1 MNRLPHWRA
10 ALVLAGLLAASAAF
24 AQADRLVS
32 IPVDYAPV
40 LDGVVSE
47 AFWADAPVFEVETVG
62 AGMWGADNA
71 SESTVRLQSVYTPDS
86 VYFLVR
92 WSDPTYSIDRQRWV
106 LEGDA
111 WSRQD
116 QTPLRE
122 GGASTY
128 YEDKFAFLWVMDA
141 ASILADESFW
151 PTYLEPEDAPE
162 AGYDRPIKSMP
173 EGESLD
179 MWHFKYVR
187 TNFSSPAQVDDQFVD
202 ETRNAE
208 TANNAGRRSDPGEG
222 GYYNNAKDYTTPAG
236 ATVSGPRYHVPGN
249 PNLFILS
256 QDMIDTGAAVEIADY
271 AELMALAEGTRLP
284 GVISRAFTGG
294 RADITAK
301 ATWSDGWYTLELGR
315 ALDTGTPDVDV
326 IFSDLDTPYFFGVGT
341 FDNAQIAHGV
351 TDLLIFEFGK

>member
-1 MNRLPHWRA
+1 MHHPRTMRFTLLLVGLMA
-10 ALVLAGLLAASAAF
+10 AAGAF
-24 AQADRLVS
+24 AQTDRLVAV
-32 IPVDYAPV
+32 PVPYAPV

-47 AFWADAPVFEVETVG
+47 AFWADAPVYEVETVG
-62 AGMWGADNA
+62 AGHWGAANA
-71 SESTVRLQSVYTPDS
+71 SETTVHLQSVYTPDS

-92 WSDPTYSIDRQRWV
+92 WADPTYSIDRQRWV
-106 LEGDA
+106 LESGA
-111 WSRQD
+111 WARLD
-116 QTPLRE
+116 QTPLSE
-122 GGASTY
+122 GGAATY

-141 ASILADESFW
+141 ASIVADESFW

-173 EGESLD
+173 QGELLD

-202 ETRNAE
+202 DTRDAQ
-208 TANNAGRRSDPGEG
+208 AAGNAGRRSDPGEG
-222 GYYNNAKDYTTPAG
+222 GYYSNTKDYTTPAG
-236 ATVSGPRYHVPGN
+236 ATMAGPRYYVPGN

-256 QDMIDTGAAVEIADY
+256 QDMIDSGAAVEIADY
-271 AELMALAEGTRLP
+271 AALMALPEGTRLP

-315 ALDTGTPDVDV
+315 ALDTGTPEVDV
-326 IFSDLDTPYFFGVGT
+326 IFSDLDVPYFFGVGT
-341 FDNAQIAHGV
+341 FDNSQIAHGV
-351 TDLLIFEFGK
+351 TDLLVFEFGK

>member
-1 MNRLPHWRA
+1 MIRSSFVRF
-10 ALVLAGLLAASAAF
+10 ALTLAASLLVGNAV

-32 IPVDYAPV
+32 VPVDYAPV
-40 LDGVVSE
+40 LDGVISE

-62 AGMWGADNA
+62 AGHWGADNA
-71 SESTVRLQSVYTPDS
+71 SETTVRLQSVYTPDS

-92 WSDPTYSIDRQRWV
+92 WADPTYSIDRQRWV
-106 LEGDA
+106 LEAGA

-116 QTPLRE
+116 QTPLSA

-128 YEDKFAFLWVMDA
+128 YEDKLAFLWVMDA
-141 ASILADESFW
+141 ASVLADESFW
-151 PTYLEPEDAPE
+151 STYFEPQDAPE
-162 AGYDRPIKSMP
+162 AGYDRPVKSMP
-173 EGESLD
+173 QGEMLD

-187 TNFSSPAQVDDQFVD
+187 TNFSSPGQVDDQFVD
-202 ETRNAE
+202 DTRDAA
-208 TANNAGRRSDPGEG
+208 TARNAGRRSDPGEG

-256 QDMIDTGAAVEIADY
+256 QDMIDSGAAVEIADY
-271 AELMALAEGTRLP
+271 AELMALPEGTRLA

-294 RADITAK
+294 RGDITAK
-301 ATWSDGWYTLELGR
+301 ATWSDGWYALELGR

-326 IFSDLDTPYFFGVGT
+326 IFSDLDMPYFFGIGT

-351 TDLLIFEFGK
+351 TDLLVFEFGK